1 MFYSRKILPAL
12 ERELETREI
21 VVLTGMRQVG
31 KTTILNYLFS
41 QIASPNKVLLDLG
54 NPLHRK
60 VFEEENFDNTW
71 NNLKQFGVTNSSRSY
86 LFLDEIQNLPQIS
99 RVVKYL
105 YDHWSVK
112 FFLTGSASFYLK
124 NLFPESL
131 AGRKL
136 VFELFPLTFAE
147 FLTFKNVERE
157 GLNSFSQKAA
167 AKNRIGYEK
176 FIKYYQEFMEFGGFP
191 SVVLEENFPRKRQL
205 VEEIF
210 KSYFEQD
217 VKSLADFKE
226 ISKLRDLILLLPARV
241 GAKIEVGKLASE
253 LALSRETI
261 YNYLGFLEQ
270 TYFISLLS
278 QFSQSSDRQAAGG
291 KKLFFGDT
299 GLANFLGKVS
309 LGQSFENSVFQ
320 NLRPDFKLQYFHRNG
335 RGEIDFVVEEKIGL
349 EAKTTVSAREI
360 TNLAKRTR
368 SLGLAEGYLI
378 TLNYSGEKNVVL
390 ATDL

>member
-1 MFYSRKILPAL
+1 
-12 ERELETREI
+12 
-21 VVLTGMRQVG
+21 
-31 KTTILNYLFS
+31 
-41 QIASPNKVLLDLG
+41 
-54 NPLHRK
+54 
-60 VFEEENFDNTW
+60 
-71 NNLKQFGVTNSSRSY
+71 
-86 LFLDEIQNLPQIS
+86 
-99 RVVKYL
+99 
-105 YDHWSVK
+105 
-112 FFLTGSASFYLK
+112 
-124 NLFPESL
+124 
-131 AGRKL
+131 
-136 VFELFPLTFAE
+136 
-147 FLTFKNVERE
+147 
-157 GLNSFSQKAA
+157 
-167 AKNRIGYEK
+167 
-176 FIKYYQEFMEFGGFP
+176 
-191 SVVLEENFPRKRQL
+191 
-205 VEEIF
+205 
-210 KSYFEQD
+210 
-217 VKSLADFKE
+217 
-226 ISKLRDLILLLPARV
+226 V

>member
-12 ERELETREI
+12 EQELETREI

-31 KTTILNYLFS
+31 KTTILNRLFAE
-41 QIASPNKVLLDLG
+41 IASSNKVLLDLG

-60 VFEEENFDNTW
+60 VFEEENFDNIW
-71 NNLKQFGVTNSSRSY
+71 NNLKQFGVTNGSRAY

-99 RVVKYL
+99 QVVKYL

-112 FFLTGSASFYLK
+112 FFLTVSASFYLK

-147 FLTFKNVERE
+147 FLTFGNVKRE
-157 GLNSFSQKAA
+157 STASFSQKAA
-167 AKNRIGYEK
+167 AKNKIGYEK
-176 FIKYYQEFMEFGGFP
+176 IIKYYQEFMEFGGFP
-191 SVVLEENFPRKRQL
+191 LVVLEENFSRKRQL
-205 VEEIF
+205 LEEIF

-226 ISKLRDLILLLPARV
+226 IAKLRDLILLLPTRI
-241 GAKIEVGKLASE
+241 GAKVEVGKLASE
-253 LALSRETI
+253 LAVSRETV

-270 TYFISLLS
+270 TYFISLLP
-278 QFSQSSDRQAAGG
+278 QFSQSADRQAAGG

-299 GLANFLGKVS
+299 GLANLLGKIS
-309 LGQSFENSVFQ
+309 LGQAFENSVFQ
-320 NLRPDFKLQYFHRNG
+320 NLRPDFKLQYFHRG
-335 RGEIDFVVEEKIGL
+335 AGGEIDFVVEGKIGL
-349 EAKTTVSAREI
+349 EAKTTASAREVA
-360 TNLAKRTR
+360 NLVKRAKGP
-368 SLGLAEGYLI
+368 GLTENYLV
-378 TLNYSGEKNVVL
+378 TLNYSEEKKAVL